1 MAKITVVG
9 SFVMDMV
16 ARLEEFPKAG
26 QTVLGKSLGIYPGG
40 KGANQAVAARRLGGD
55 VEMIGCVGKDGNGKT
70 FLDLLRREGIETSHI
85 KESEEVPTAIAQIQI
100 DQAGENKIVVI
111 PSANHAFTKEDLYTV
126 REVLSKTEL
135 VVMQLE
141 LEYEVSLEILR
152 VCKELEVPVIL
163 NPAPAVK
170 LPKEILGLAT
180 YVTPNETELEILTGQ
195 KTETEEEL
203 YSAAEALL
211 DMGVKTVVATLGK
224 RGAMIATAE
233 RKQIIEGYRVK
244 AVDTVAAGDSFN
256 GALAKCIADGKDLAE
271 AVRYANAVGAL
282 AVTKQGAIPSLP
294 TAEEV
299 DEFLFLVREKISN

>member
-1 MAKITVVG
+1 MSKITVVG

-111 PSANHAFTKEDLYTV
+111 PSANHAFTKEDLYAV
-126 REVLSKTEL
+126 KEVISKTKL

>member
-1 MAKITVVG
+1 MAKITVIG

-26 QTVLGKSLGIYPGG
+26 QTVLGKSLGVYPGG

-111 PSANHAFTKEDLYTV
+111 PSANHAFTKDDLHSLK
-126 REVLSKTEL
+126 EVFSKTEL

-152 VCKELEVPVIL
+152 VCKELKVPVIL

-195 KTETEEEL
+195 KTQTEEQL

-233 RKQIIEGYRVK
+233 GKQIIEGYRVK

-256 GALAKCIADGKDLAE
+256 GALAKGIADGKDLAE
-271 AVRYANAVGAL
+271 AIRYANAVGAL
-282 AVTKQGAIPSLP
+282 TVTKQGAIPSLP
-294 TAEEV
+294 TASEV
-299 DEFLFLVREKISN
+299 QSFLIDQAGKI

>member
-1 MAKITVVG
+1 MSKITVVG

-111 PSANHAFTKEDLYTV
+111 PSANHAFTKEDLYAV
-126 REVLSKTEL
+126 KEVLSKTKL

-152 VCKELEVPVIL
+152 VCKEEEVPVIL

>member
-111 PSANHAFTKEDLYTV
+111 PSANHAFTKEDLYAV
-126 REVLSKTEL
+126 KEVLSKTKL

>member
-1 MAKITVVG
+1 MSKITVVG

-111 PSANHAFTKEDLYTV
+111 PSANHAFTKEDLYAV
-126 REVLSKTEL
+126 KEVLSKTEL

-203 YSAAEALL
+203 YSAAEMLL

>member
-1 MAKITVVG
+1 MSKITVVG

-111 PSANHAFTKEDLYTV
+111 PSANHAFTKEDLYAV

>member
-1 MAKITVVG
+1 MSKITVVG

-70 FLDLLRREGIETSHI
+70 FLDLLRREGIESSHI

-111 PSANHAFTKEDLYTV
+111 PSANHAFTKEDLYAV
-126 REVLSKTEL
+126 KEVLSKTKL

>member
-1 MAKITVVG
+1 MAKITVIG

-26 QTVLGKSLGIYPGG
+26 QTVLGKSLGVYPGG

-70 FLDLLRREGIETSHI
+70 FLDLLRNEGIETSHI

-111 PSANHAFTKEDLYTV
+111 PSANHAFTKEDLYAV
-126 REVLSKTEL
+126 REVLSKTKL

-152 VCKELEVPVIL
+152 VCKELKVPVIL

-195 KTETEEEL
+195 KTQTEEQL

-233 RKQIIEGYRVK
+233 RKQIIEGYQVK

-256 GALAKCIADGKDLAE
+256 GALAKGIADGEDLAE
-271 AVRYANAVGAL
+271 AIRYANAVGAL
-282 AVTKQGAIPSLP
+282 TVTKQGAIPSLP
-294 TAEEV
+294 TASEV
-299 DEFLFLVREKISN
+299 QSFLIDQASKI

>member
-1 MAKITVVG
+1 MSKITVVG

-111 PSANHAFTKEDLYTV
+111 PSANHAFTKEDLYAV
-126 REVLSKTEL
+126 KEVLSKTKL

>member
-1 MAKITVVG
+1 MAKITVIG

-111 PSANHAFTKEDLYTV
+111 PSANHAFTKEDLYAV
-126 REVLSKTEL
+126 KEVLSKTKL